1 MNWVVNG
8 LVIFSTA
15 MADDFDDVGML
26 LRWSLWPRHGSGNC
40 FCAPTDLLLQRK
52 VAVGSISANAP
63 SNTGMTTKNEPLLDH
78 VRVASPCNARWEDMT
93 GDDRARFCKQCS
105 KHVFNLSAMT
115 RPEAE
120 SLIREKEGKFCGRY
134 NRRRDGTM
142 LTADCPTGLRR
153 CRERLGFV
161 FGAMVGA
168 LMFLFTGCRQPEVV
182 GNPEIMGKIAAPQ
195 PLSGMIE
202 ISQPAPTSPPPIM
215 GDIAVPVSSPNQK

>member
-1 MNWVVNG
+1 MKTNLN
-8 LVIFSTA
+8 L
-15 MADDFDDVGML
+15 DDI
-26 LRWSLWPRHGSGNC
+26 R
-40 FCAPTDLLLQRK
+40 
-52 VAVGSISANAP
+52 I
-63 SNTGMTTKNEPLLDH
+63 
-78 VRVASPCNARWEDMT
+78 ASPCNARWEDMT

-134 NRRRDGTM
+134 NRRRDGRM

-168 LMFLFTGCRQPEVV
+168 LMFLVTGCRQPVAV

-202 ISQPAPTSPPPIM
+202 ISQPAPTDPPPIM
-215 GDIAVPVSSPNQK
+215 GAMVVPVSSTNQK